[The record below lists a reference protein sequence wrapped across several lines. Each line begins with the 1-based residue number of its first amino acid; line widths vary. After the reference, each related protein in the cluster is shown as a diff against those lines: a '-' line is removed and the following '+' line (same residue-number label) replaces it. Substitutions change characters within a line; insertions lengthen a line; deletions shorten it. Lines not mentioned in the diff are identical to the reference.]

1 MSTSKYNDFGIIGHN
16 DDTFEFHYGNGPGEL
31 CRLEAI
37 VLTERGP
44 RRTEIAAVP
53 VYRWRKVSV
62 RAVREL
68 VSGMGDTE
76 RSRKMPK
83 LKIGINRLSPLL
95 GRELAVLLWALMEE
109 GAEAQLESILHG
121 WRELAREERWWLFSK
136 ASSPGQKTGVGWRR
150 ALFYA
155 LSEPTDTRSI
165 ENESIKENGPWKYLV
180 GRLST
185 LPISTQETNILSE
198 GERPDQSSQIKDT
211 KNKKKRSTKRNS
223 RQQQL
228 DLF

>member
-1 MSTSKYNDFGIIGHN
+1 MNTIKYNNFGIIGHN
-16 DDTFEFHYGNGPGEL
+16 DDIFEFHYGKGPGEL

-76 RSRKMPK
+76 HSRKIPK
-83 LKIGINRLSPLL
+83 LKIGINRLSTLL

-109 GAEAQLESILHG
+109 GAETQLESILHG

-136 ASSPGQKTGVGWRR
+136 ASSTGQKTGVGWRR

-165 ENESIKENGPWKYLV
+165 EKESTKENGPWEYLV
-180 GRLST
+180 GRLTTVPT
-185 LPISTQETNILSE
+185 LTQETKMLSE
-198 GERPDQSSQIKDT
+198 GKRPDQSSKMEET
-211 KNKKKRSTKRNS
+211 KKMKKRRIKSNST
-223 RQQQL
+223 QL